1 MNCSLKISNE
11 KGRTLVKMKG
21 DRIIVARFPDMN
33 DKEKEII
40 TEFYTE
46 LTGEEPFRIREFLD
60 YKNEELE
67 FCS

>member
-1 MNCSLKISNE
+1 
-11 KGRTLVKMKG
+11 MKG